1 MTPYKTSFSN
11 ESIIYKLSSPRLKQ
25 VFQPDDTIL
34 EKTAL
39 SARLLSHS
47 DGAEVQDGLKIQV
60 FGLLA

>member
-11 ESIIYKLSSPRLKQ
+11 ESISYLLPRLKQ
-25 VFQPDDTIL
+25 VFQPDDTIP

-47 DGAEVQDGLKIQV
+47 DGAEVQDGLKIQA